1 MPIQEIADQ
10 TRSHHQTQE
19 ALCTRLEAI
28 ADGLPHHVD
37 RQECLLLA
45 RDILPAVKKAHQ
57 FEENKLFPHLKQKV
71 SVPGLSAG
79 LERLQFE
86 HWEDEA
92 YAEEISEVLL
102 TIGRSETI
110 ADAEQISWMLR
121 GFFDGVRRH
130 IAFEA
135 EHLLPL
141 LSNKQRTAKA
151 VV

>member
-1 MPIQEIADQ
+1 MGNLPH
-10 TRSHHQTQE
+10 RKQE
-19 ALCTRLEAI
+19 ALCSRLEAI
-28 ADGLPHHVD
+28 ADTLPRQVD

-45 RDILPAVKKAHQ
+45 RDILPAVMKAHQ
-57 FEENKLFPHLKQKV
+57 FEEHRLFPHLRWYNSSPDV
-71 SVPGLSAG
+71 TES

-102 TIGRSETI
+102 KIGRNDSI
-110 ADAEQISWMLR
+110 VDAEKISWMLR

-135 EHLLPL
+135 EYLLPL
-141 LSNKQRTAKA
+141 LTMDSTSYSATI
-151 VV
+151 